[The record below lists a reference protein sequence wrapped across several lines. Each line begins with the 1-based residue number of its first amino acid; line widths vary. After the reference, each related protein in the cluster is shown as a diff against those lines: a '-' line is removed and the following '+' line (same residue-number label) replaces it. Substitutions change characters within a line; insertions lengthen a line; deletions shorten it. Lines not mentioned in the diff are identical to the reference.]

1 MYNLNRHHNYSRLNN
16 LTPVHYNFKIK
27 STSYNLQQTSLNLSN
42 RESYIERYG
51 GYFYIYKKNHYSYIP
66 SSPKF
71 SPVKI
76 DPIDFKWRIYNQKH
90 TNQIFQSP
98 KREINIIKK

>member
-1 MYNLNRHHNYSRLNN
+1 MGG
-16 LTPVHYNFKIK
+16 TFT
-27 STSYNLQQTSLNLSN
+27 ST
-42 RESYIERYG
+42 
-51 GYFYIYKKNHYSYIP
+51 KNHYSHIP